1 MKWMYYESEDG
12 CPREMT
18 LQQLKEYFENTEGL
32 KQQKREGTTFE
43 SWLDEMEKMQI
54 LNRKDDDIEED
65 ECTDEENEVYADMQN
80 LKESL
85 ENIIS

>member
-1 MKWMYYESEDG
+1 MDISKHQNIERCDEMKWMYYESEDG

-32 KQQKREGTTFE
+32 EEQKQEGTTFE

-54 LNRKDDDIEED
+54 LNRKDDDI
-65 ECTDEENEVYADMQN
+65 NE
-80 LKESL
+80 
-85 ENIIS
+85 